1 MGRTRRRSARDGTIT
16 DARPNKLRSARSGK
30 RSASEQRQD
39 VSLSADGRILTVHIP
54 IALQARSQ
62 RKAIITPD
70 GLLAVL
76 VPAERAAPPADPTLL
91 KALARAHRWRDML
104 ESGEFASIRALAKAE
119 RINESY
125 LNRMLR
131 MTWWAPGNIEQ
142 TIADL

>member
-1 MGRTRRRSARDGTIT
+1 MGRARRSADDQIAS
-16 DARPNKLRSARSGK
+16 DARRGK
-30 RSASEQRQD
+30 HRVVGQGKAAASRQRRD
-39 VSLSADGRILTVHIP
+39 VALSADGRTLTVHIP
-54 IALQARSQ
+54 IEWRARNQ

-76 VPAERAAPPADPTLL
+76 APAERGAPPADPTLL

-131 MTWWAPGNIEQ
+131 MTWSATE
-142 TIADL
+142 TVERLL